1 MYVGAAEG
9 WEWSHA
15 LCDWVALARARPAI
29 CPAGLGRVSVASHT
43 HTHTHR
49 RGSDA
54 VLRRGLA
61 AQAQSTTGLTTADLV
76 GATHMGR
83 PEARDYPVLRV
94 GGNAWG
100 GTMTMCPDHRLSA
113 EFWSHVKPSHSVRAE
128 VDAFVAEKL
137 STPPPPPTWP
147 GLTAREDDGGRGLSL
162 RWQKHEF
169 CSTSEVTP

>member
-1 MYVGAAEG
+1 M
-9 WEWSHA
+9 
-15 LCDWVALARARPAI
+15 
-29 CPAGLGRVSVASHT
+29 ASHTYT
-43 HTHTHR
+43 HTHTNR

-54 VLRRGLA
+54 VMRRGLA